1 MVDLKSQYNSTHVFH
16 QYTLKIVP
24 KLRISLIDFLK
35 ENKEATL
42 ANRAQPPRVPPIP
55 HPALFLVLHRPSL
68 PLVTFDN
75 DALRKTLLSR
85 DITTSTTTPSF
96 IRSFYSARA
105 LHPSSHPSISSNHT
119 NAKAL
124 LLYSISD
131 LPSTSSYTELSDL
144 PFIPLADSKSLGT
157 FCALP
162 KADSSHLVQL
172 ESMGF
177 TKFLALHAL
186 RKFRNKLD
194 PAIEWLFEV
203 RRGCKR

>member
-1 MVDLKSQYNSTHVFH
+1 
-16 QYTLKIVP
+16 
-24 KLRISLIDFLK
+24 
-35 ENKEATL
+35 
-42 ANRAQPPRVPPIP
+42 
-55 HPALFLVLHRPSL
+55 
-68 PLVTFDN
+68 VTFDN

-203 RRGCKR
+203 RRGCKRAATGAVSFMTQHANPHYSSLRSSPLPLLVRSTATRPPPR